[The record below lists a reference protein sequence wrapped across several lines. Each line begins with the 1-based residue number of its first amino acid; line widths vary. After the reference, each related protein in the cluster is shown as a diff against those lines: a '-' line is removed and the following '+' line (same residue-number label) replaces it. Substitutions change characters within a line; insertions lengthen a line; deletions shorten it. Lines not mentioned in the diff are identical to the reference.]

1 MRQKLQVP
9 SGRSTSSA
17 NFRGK
22 QSGKHLPPHRQRTS
36 VARHKTDIGQNQA
49 VRREGEQLV
58 REAEQL
64 MRRDEEEEADM
75 DWVRKRM
82 QEVQLSSVG
91 ETAPHGRE
99 RGGGLKVSASVSS
112 GVKLE
117 GRGSHAERRGFS
129 REVRE
134 SST

>member
-1 MRQKLQVP
+1 MQVP

-22 QSGKHLPPHRQRTS
+22 QVGKQHQGGVGRQGTG

-129 REVRE
+129 RAVRE

>member
-1 MRQKLQVP
+1 MQVP

-17 NFRGK
+17 NIRGK
-22 QSGKHLPPHRQRTS
+22 QVGKYLPPHRQRTS

-58 REAEQL
+58 MEVEQL

-82 QEVQLSSVG
+82 QEVRAGGTFLQVQPMQG
-91 ETAPHGRE
+91 EGAVFSHKESRGFRIAPGL
-99 RGGGLKVSASVSS
+99 RGGQL
-112 GVKLE
+112 
-117 GRGSHAERRGFS
+117 
-129 REVRE
+129 
-134 SST
+134 